1 MPKVKVPRKSTAV
14 DMTAMCDVSFLLLTF
29 FILTAKFKPDE
40 LVAVNIPSARSQHQF
55 NDAITIL
62 LSKEGKAYIE
72 LGESKTRG
80 DMLEQMIEKYGE
92 KYPNLKT
99 LTDNQKRYF
108 SKIETWGTPIGD
120 MNRVLSLNGIE
131 LEAYEKKM
139 PGIPID
145 SLNNQLADWV
155 QAARYATGGDIKIA
169 IKSDKDTNI
178 QPVKE
183 VVKGLTARD
192 IHRFLLVTSLN
203 GAGGSADAETEK
215 PATPPAK

>member
-29 FILTAKFKPDE
+29 FILTAKFKPEE
-40 LVAVNIPSARSQHQF
+40 LVAVNIPGARSQKQF
-55 NDAITIL
+55 TDAITIL

-80 DMLEQMIEKYGE
+80 LMLDQMIEKFGD
-92 KYPNLKT
+92 KYPSLKNLT
-99 LTDNQKRYF
+99 GVQKQYF
-108 SKIETWGTPIGD
+108 SKIETWGTPVGD
-120 MNRVLSLNGIE
+120 MSRVLSMNGTE
-131 LEAYEKKM
+131 LQQYQKNM

-145 SLNNQLADWV
+145 SANNQITDWV

-178 QPVKE
+178 EPVKE
-183 VVKGLTARD
+183 VVKGLTSRD
-192 IHRFLLVTSLN
+192 VHRFLLVTSLA
-203 GAGGSADAETEK
+203 GAAPAAEPTEEK
-215 PATPPAK
+215 K

>member
-40 LVAVNIPSARSQHQF
+40 LVAVNIPGARSQKQF
-55 NDAITIL
+55 TDAITIL

-72 LGESKTRG
+72 LGEGKTRG
-80 DMLEQMIEKYGE
+80 LMLDQMIEKYGD

-120 MNRVLSLNGIE
+120 MNRVLSMNGTE
-131 LEAYEKKM
+131 LQQYQKNM
-139 PGIPID
+139 QGIPID
-145 SLNNQLADWV
+145 STNNQIADWV

-178 QPVKE
+178 EPVKQ

-192 IHRFLLVTSLN
+192 IHRFLLVTSLA
-203 GAGGSADAETEK
+203 GAAPAAEAADAKDEK
-215 PATPPAK
+215 K

>member
-40 LVAVNIPSARSQHQF
+40 LVAVNIPGARSQKQF
-55 NDAITIL
+55 TDAITIL

-72 LGESKTRG
+72 LGEGKTRG
-80 DMLEQMIEKYGE
+80 DMLNQMIEKYGD
-92 KYPNLKT
+92 KYPNLKN
-99 LTDNQKRYF
+99 LTDNQKKYF
-108 SKIETWGTPIGD
+108 AAIETWGTPIGD
-120 MNRVLSLNGIE
+120 MNRVLSMNGTE
-131 LEAYEKKM
+131 LQQYQKNM
-139 PGIPID
+139 QGIPID
-145 SLNNQLADWV
+145 SANNQIADWV

-178 QPVKE
+178 EPVKQ

-192 IHRFLLVTSLN
+192 IHRFLLVTTLA
-203 GAGGSADAETEK
+203 GAAPAAEASEEK
-215 PATPPAK
+215 K

>member
-40 LVAVNIPSARSQHQF
+40 LVAVNIPGARSQKQF
-55 NDAITIL
+55 TDAITIL

-72 LGESKTRG
+72 LGEGKTRG
-80 DMLEQMIEKYGE
+80 DMLDQMIEKYGD

-99 LTDNQKRYF
+99 LTVDQKRYF

-120 MNRVLSLNGIE
+120 MNRVLSMNGTE
-131 LEAYEKKM
+131 LQQYQKNM
-139 PGIPID
+139 QGIPID
-145 SLNNQLADWV
+145 SANNQIADWV

-178 QPVKE
+178 EPVKQ
-183 VVKGLTARD
+183 VVKGLSARD
-192 IHRFLLVTSLN
+192 IHRFLLVTTLA
-203 GAGGSADAETEK
+203 GAAPAAEASEEK
-215 PATPPAK
+215 K